1 MIVGSAAHIPEELRP
16 HFYQVIVTKSSYNTT
31 FHNRMIIFLLKK
43 FYSFK
48 IYSNNEALT
57 PNPRSPLEDYSLH
70 LVDLRGGKL
79 CDTRHFKVD
88 KIYLSHNQG
97 IIYNNISTDI
107 LRLSR
112 CYYPTELDQSS

>member
-1 MIVGSAAHIPEELRP
+1 MSKSACLILENELM
-16 HFYQVIVTKSSYNTT
+16 K
-31 FHNRMIIFLLKK
+31 
-43 FYSFK
+43 YSFK

-70 LVDLRGGKL
+70 LVDLRSGKL

-97 IIYNNISTDI
+97 TY
-107 LRLSR
+107 R
-112 CYYPTELDQSS
+112 

>member
-1 MIVGSAAHIPEELRP
+1 MKH
-16 HFYQVIVTKSSYNTT
+16 
-31 FHNRMIIFLLKK
+31 
-43 FYSFK
+43 YSLK

-70 LVDLRGGKL
+70 LVDLKGGKL

-97 IIYNNISTDI
+97 IRTIVGQTITAYLTKLDLILDECNLLKRVKMFNIN
-107 LRLSR
+107 
-112 CYYPTELDQSS
+112 YFY

>member
-1 MIVGSAAHIPEELRP
+1 MKCHSL
-16 HFYQVIVTKSSYNTT
+16 
-31 FHNRMIIFLLKK
+31 
-43 FYSFK
+43 K

-70 LVDLRGGKL
+70 LVDLKGGKL

-97 IIYNNISTDI
+97 IRMT
-107 LRLSR
+107 LG
-112 CYYPTELDQSS
+112 

>member
-1 MIVGSAAHIPEELRP
+1 MW
-16 HFYQVIVTKSSYNTT
+16 
-31 FHNRMIIFLLKK
+31 FLNNLP
-43 FYSFK
+43 STCLTEITQDILFK

-97 IIYNNISTDI
+97 IDLLLNIEVTRI
-107 LRLSR
+107 KVFNK
-112 CYYPTELDQSS
+112 

>member
-1 MIVGSAAHIPEELRP
+1 MKPL
-16 HFYQVIVTKSSYNTT
+16 F
-31 FHNRMIIFLLKK
+31 
-43 FYSFK
+43 FK
-48 IYSNNEALT
+48 IYSTNEALT

-97 IIYNNISTDI
+97 MI
-107 LRLSR
+107 LGRIVAAYLTKLDRLADKFHVPKKSKNFS
-112 CYYPTELDQSS
+112 CELLLLNQGYLFDVMVS

>member
-1 MIVGSAAHIPEELRP
+1 MVQSNEQLNRECSLFTDDARYVIVGSAAHIPDDLRP
-16 HFYQVIVTKSSYNTT
+16 HFYQVKIYCQFLKSCKQ
-31 FHNRMIIFLLKK
+31 KK
-43 FYSFK
+43 VYLFQ

-70 LVDLRGGKL
+70 LIDLKGGKL

-97 IIYNNISTDI
+97 ITII
-107 LRLSR
+107 
-112 CYYPTELDQSS
+112 EV